1 MILVGI
7 VVSGIMNLLVP
18 FDNPNHEFYHDLI
31 ICIFCTVL
39 IWEGSL
45 RLDNWL
51 NERIPWVIHARKRVL
66 VQFSLTLLYSSIA
79 VYLPVFVYKTYVC
92 PLPPEKEKFI
102 LLVSLVIGILVT
114 LVIMGIE
121 IGAQFLKN
129 WKKSL
134 VEVEKYKT
142 QSYQAQLQNL
152 RDQVN
157 PHFLFNNLSVL
168 TSLVY
173 KDQDKAADFIN
184 QLSKVYRYVLDSK
197 DTELVPLEKEL
208 DFIES
213 YIYLLQIR
221 FDRNLKIS
229 IDNKGQNGTVFLPPM
244 SLQILLENTI
254 KHNEVSEEHPL
265 SVDLV
270 IDEHE
275 LRISNGIRIRKVREA
290 ASGTGLDNLSKR
302 FAFYTNRK
310 VQIENDGRNFTVR
323 TPLLPKA
330 ANL

>member
-1 MILVGI
+1 MFLVGI
-7 VVSGIMNLLVP
+7 LVSGIMNLLVP
-18 FDNPNHEFYHDLI
+18 FDNPNHAFYHDLI

-45 RLDNWL
+45 RLDNRL
-51 NERIPWVIHARKRVL
+51 NTLIPWVTHARKRVS
-66 VQFSLTLLYSSIA
+66 VQFSLTLIYSSIA
-79 VYLPVFVYKTYVC
+79 VYFPVFIYKTYVC

-102 LLVSLVIGILVT
+102 LLVSLVVGILVT

-121 IGAQFLKN
+121 VGSQFLKN
-129 WKKSL
+129 WKNSL

-184 QLSKVYRYVLDSK
+184 QLSKVYRYVLESK
-197 DTELVPLEKEL
+197 DTELVPLDKEM
-208 DFIES
+208 DFIGS

-221 FDRNLKIS
+221 FDKNLNVV
-229 IDNKGQNGTVFLPPM
+229 IDKNESVGNVFLPPM
-244 SLQILLENTI
+244 SLQILVENTI

-265 SVDLV
+265 TVQ
-270 IDEHE
+270 ITIRKHE
-275 LRISNGIRIRKVREA
+275 LEISNNIRERQVLEA
-290 ASGTGLDNLSKR
+290 SSGTGLKNLNER

-310 VQIENDGRNFTVR
+310 VNVSNDGQKFTV
-323 TPLLPKA
+323 TIPLLPKFEA
-330 ANL
+330 S